1 MARVSLILPAGSP
14 ADAPDHGRLEPFR
27 AALESAGHEAELIV
41 AVSGAEP
48 AESTNGGPRTVA
60 VGGRPG
66 RAAAA
71 VGGLAAA
78 GGQVR
83 VVLDPAMGYSPDDL
97 AALVEP
103 LADGRADLAI
113 ARRPGRSAPRA
124 LAGRMG
130 RPFLGTADP
139 LSGLVGLTAAAFLAA
154 EPALDP
160 VGSRFTVELLAKVR
174 GRRVEVV
181 TGPVAKVGR
190 PRAGLDDLRHAKRLA
205 DRRFGNFS
213 RLIQFCVVGASGM
226 VVDLTTYALLQALFA
241 RLWPDSGRT
250 PLIGGPLSLTV
261 AALVAVTVAL
271 TWNFALNRRLTF
283 NDSRAGSIVRQYFV
297 YALSNA
303 LGISVSLVLR
313 LLLPLNVPFFRSH
326 KLVAAVV
333 GIVAATGISF
343 SMSRYVVFGRARPPA
358 DPPADALSALEP
370 AVGPS
375 RAR

>member
-1 MARVSLILPAGSP
+1 MARVSLILPAGSL
-14 ADAPDHGRLEPFR
+14 ADAPDDLRLEPFR

-41 AVSGAEP
+41 AVTGAES
-48 AESTNGGPRTVA
+48 AAATNGGPRVVA

-83 VVLDPAMGYSPDDL
+83 VVLDPAMGYTPDDL

-130 RPFLGTADP
+130 RPFLGTSDP
-139 LSGLVGLTAAAFLAA
+139 LSGLVGLTESAFLAA
-154 EPALDP
+154 EPVLDP
-160 VGSRFTVELLAKVR
+160 VGSRFAVELLAKVR
-174 GRRVEVV
+174 GRRVEVL
-181 TGPVAKVGR
+181 TGPVARSGR

-205 DRRFGNFS
+205 DRRFGNLS
-213 RLIQFCVVGASGM
+213 RLFQFCVVGASGM
-226 VVDLTTYALLQALFA
+226 VVDLTTYALLQAAFG
-241 RLWPDSGRT
+241 RIWPEPAPT

-261 AALVAVTVAL
+261 AALGAIALAL

-283 NDSRAGSIVRQYFV
+283 NDSRDGSIVRQYFV

-326 KLVAAVV
+326 KLAAAVV

-343 SMSRYVVFGRARPPA
+343 SMSRYVVFGRAKPPA
-358 DPPADALSALEP
+358 GPPAEPLPDLEP
-370 AVGPS
+370 AVEPS
-375 RAR
+375 RAG